1 MSAVARRSLGIRPA
15 ISLAGWRYVLSPAYR
30 LTVNKALNGLSKA
43 DRMEAH
49 LALGF
54 NLVVS
59 TGFAALVLWL
69 ALGPLMSK

>member
-15 ISLAGWRYVLSPAYR
+15 VSLAGWRYVVSPAYR
-30 LTVNKALNGLSKA
+30 LTVNKALNALPKSE
-43 DRMEAH
+43 RMEAH

-59 TGFAALVLWL
+59 TALAAVVLWL
-69 ALGPLMSK
+69 ALSPMMSR